1 MKNRYIRHLIIS
13 LILSLLYTSPTSAQ
27 HTNGTTGLLH
37 APSADMQKDGTFM
50 FGGSAIDVA
59 TLSGYW
65 SNHKREYTPF
75 TYNYYINITMFPWLE
90 ISYTCT
96 LVKGNYGSSYWPSP
110 TWGKFVNQDRS
121 FHGRL
126 RLWKEGWW
134 KNWTPQIVLG
144 LNDPGSHKTN
154 GGGGITLGGGE
165 GGNHNYH
172 TRYYLAATKHF
183 KFEGIGNLGLHT
195 AYVVGKAMTDE
206 HYKGGSAGVNF
217 RFNMNKENTFCKYL
231 NGLNLIV
238 EYDAKTINVG
248 GHYSLWKEYVNIV
261 AELNNGK
268 HFCGG
273 IYFKVPLKKQRFYQN
288 KNIEK

>member
-1 MKNRYIRHLIIS
+1 MKKIIKNIFITF
-13 LILSLLYTSPTSAQ
+13 LFNLLYITSVSAQ
-27 HTNGTTGLLH
+27 HTYGTTGLLH
-37 APSADMQKDGTFM
+37 APSADMQKDGTFI

-59 TLSGYW
+59 TLAGYW
-65 SNHKREYTPF
+65 KNHNEYNPF

-96 LVKGNYGSSYWPSP
+96 LVKGLYGSSYWPKK

-126 RLWKEGWW
+126 RIWKEGWW
-134 KNWTPQIVLG
+134 KEWTPQIVLG
-144 LNDPGSHKTN
+144 LNDPGSHETH
-154 GGGGITLGGGE
+154 GGGDITLGGGG

-183 KFEGIGNLGLHT
+183 DFEGIGDLGVHA
-195 AYVVGKAMTDE
+195 AYVIGKAMTDV
-206 HYKGGSAGVNF
+206 HYKRPSVGVNF
-217 RFNMNKENTFCKYL
+217 KFNMNKEETFYKYL
-231 NGLNLIV
+231 NGLNLIA

-248 GHYSLWKEYVNIV
+248 GHYSLLKEYVNIV

-273 IYFKVPLKKQRFYQN
+273 IYFRIPLKKQ
-288 KNIEK
+288 E